1 MDAYKIGIEIALNN
15 KVSEGL
21 RLIGRDFKTAETAAG
36 RLEQSLNRI
45 KLLGMAGA
53 GMGMAGFL
61 GLDALKHTLGAAREY
76 AHVLNKMVMLGLTH
90 RQIAEATAAAWKT
103 AHDVIT
109 STPTGNLAALID
121 LRNTMGGKSHP
132 GSMKEAIQ
140 FLPTILKLGTV
151 LAASTDK
158 TIRLHPEDMAF
169 AIAKAIDIVG
179 GTRSPAEFAK
189 QAAMMSQVI
198 VAFQDRV
205 TPEQFK
211 QVFQYSRQARYG
223 LSDEF
228 KYRILPSF
236 MLEYASEHG
245 GGGGSRGVGPMLAAG
260 YRMVVQGLINK
271 KSMPLLQHLGLLQS
285 NSFLPTTT
293 RGTVVSPM
301 RGASLYAENPF
312 AWVSKYLV
320 PAIKKAYPNA
330 TESQVLAVI
339 NQIGRGNQ
347 LAAAFL
353 GEMAVKHALILR
365 DAHNIKT
372 AMPYGKAYAQTIAHD
387 PETQF
392 AAAAAQWKKLETVI
406 GLQVLP
412 IVIPWIQDLT
422 TDLSDLARWA
432 RRHPIRFHYLIEG
445 FAGLSAVLAI
455 GGTVTAATAALKGL
469 GVAVDLL
476 GGAEIGTTAAM
487 VGTLAGALTSL
498 AIPVAALAAIVES
511 KGFKDWQHQQKT
523 ATAAQNAALSKKL
536 PAWTHDPLIAPFYY
550 QPTHGPLSWLDAP
563 SQVGRYAIDS
573 AAHGLA
579 SLFSGDSSP
588 SGPILREAIP
598 PAHPHLHGGVTVHTH
613 VNLDGREL
621 ASAIG
626 HYQGLDAS
634 LPPTGPAWHDGRG
647 ALSPVQLPV
656 GR

>member
-1 MDAYKIGIEIALNN
+1 MMDAYKIGIEIALKN
-15 KVSEGL
+15 KVSGALRGL
-21 RLIGRDFKTAETAAG
+21 AVDFVRTDAEAKKLKSTLRDIKIMGGAAIALGAAG
-36 RLEQSLNRI
+36 Y
-45 KLLGMAGA
+45 A
-53 GMGMAGFL
+53 

-103 AHDVIT
+103 SRDIIT

-158 TIRLHPEDMAF
+158 TIRQHPEDMAF

-189 QAAMMSQVI
+189 QASMMSQVI
-198 VAFQDRV
+198 AATQNRV
-205 TPEQFK
+205 TPAMFQ

-271 KSMPLLQHLGLLQS
+271 KSMPLLEHLGLLQS

-320 PAIKKAYPNA
+320 PAIKKAYPHA
-330 TESQVLAVI
+330 SESQVLAII
-339 NQIGRGNQ
+339 NQIARGNQ
-347 LAAAFL
+347 LGAAFL

-432 RRHPIRFHYLIEG
+432 RRHPIRFEWLIDG
-445 FAGLSAVLAI
+445 FAGLSAAMAI
-455 GGTVTAATAALKGL
+455 GGTVLAVATAFKGL
-469 GVAVDLL
+469 ALAMDVLS
-476 GGAEIGTTAAM
+476 GAEIGTTAANIG
-487 VGTLAGALTSL
+487 VLASGLGRLSVILGPL
-498 AIPVAALAAIVES
+498 AIIAAAIGDAPKVN
-511 KGFKDWQHQQKT
+511 KGEQHGLDTYLK
-523 ATAAQNAALSKKL
+523 AHGVHGGLSAYLKSSGAGH
-536 PAWTHDPLIAPFYY
+536 PAIAPAAAA
-550 QPTHGPLSWLDAP
+550 WM
-563 SQVGRYAIDS
+563 
-573 AAHGLA
+573 AAHPGPSAKSFTTPDGMPGLRW
-579 SLFSGDSSP
+579 SMP
-588 SGPILREAIP
+588 PP
-598 PAHPHLHGGVTVHTH
+598 PAAHEIHVHTH
-613 VNLDGREL
+613 HHMDGREVAEIVTRHQAHA
-621 ASAIG
+621 AS
-626 HYQGLDAS
+626 S
-634 LPPTGPAWHDGRG
+634 PPTGPGWHDGRA